1 MNDPHSEPDIVI
13 VNEGNEE
20 INKEFFSTS
29 PMFGRRG
36 ALLSVSPARLTRP
49 VIITERDRVWE
60 RTPRPVGPKKF
71 AAALTICLAK
81 LDEFRKKEAPVDMQK
96 TEEVDEEGNTH
107 EIGSVSLEREAE
119 LPDDQRE
126 QMPPTSIQ
134 PLSREMAIEID
145 QPSSVAPSLNEVFF
159 SNLKIRR
166 KDPRVLIV
174 EDNSVNL
181 RLLKIFI
188 RKCGYRD
195 IETAV
200 NGALAVEASEKSGN
214 GFDIIFMD
222 LSMPVMDGFEATRRI
237 WEMEEQHQVSTS
249 ESKRA
254 HIVALTG
261 LASKQ
266 YEQLA
271 FNAGVDLYITKPVQ
285 FKRLE
290 IIFIQWESHGEDPKE
305 THS

>member
-1 MNDPHSEPDIVI
+1 MNV
-13 VNEGNEE
+13 VR
-20 INKEFFSTS
+20 
-29 PMFGRRG
+29 M
-36 ALLSVSPARLTRP
+36 RLQWTCR
-49 VIITERDRVWE
+49 
-60 RTPRPVGPKKF
+60 
-71 AAALTICLAK
+71 
-81 LDEFRKKEAPVDMQK
+81 
-96 TEEVDEEGNTH
+96 TEEDDEEGHTH

-119 LPDDQRE
+119 LPEDQRE

-134 PLSREMAIEID
+134 RLSREMAIEID
-145 QPSSVAPSLNEVFF
+145 QPPAFARSLNEVFF

-200 NGALAVEASEKSGN
+200 NGALAVEASAKSGN
-214 GFDIIFMD
+214 VFDIIFMN
-222 LSMPVMDGFEATRRI
+222 LSMPVIDGFEATRRI
-237 WEMEEQHQVSTS
+237 REMEEQHQASTS
-249 ESKRA
+249 ESKSA

-290 IIFIQWESHGEDPKE
+290 IMFIQWESYKVDLKE
-305 THS
+305 AHS

>member
-1 MNDPHSEPDIVI
+1 
-13 VNEGNEE
+13 
-20 INKEFFSTS
+20 
-29 PMFGRRG
+29 
-36 ALLSVSPARLTRP
+36 
-49 VIITERDRVWE
+49 
-60 RTPRPVGPKKF
+60 
-71 AAALTICLAK
+71 
-81 LDEFRKKEAPVDMQK
+81 MQK